1 MNKFSKYVGLDVHQE
16 TIAVAVADMGGEVRY
31 MGEIVNTP
39 EAIAKVVAQLKRGTG
54 RLALCYE
61 AGPCGYTICRQLRG
75 LKQDCQVVA
84 PSLIPK
90 KPGERV
96 KTDRRD
102 ALSLARLH
110 RAGELSPVWIPDEA
124 QEALRD
130 LTRAR
135 EDMKHLQ
142 RQAKQRL
149 PSPPMVIAIRAAP
162 GGRNRTGAGWK
173 ASGSHGRS
181 NRSCCRNIS
190 TRYRPAANAWP
201 DSTAKSRRR
210 RTPARSGR

>member
-39 EAIAKVVAQLKRGTG
+39 EAIAKVVTRLKRGTD
-54 RLALCYE
+54 RLTFCYE
-61 AGPCGYTICRQLRG
+61 AGPCGYTIFRQLRE

-110 RAGELSPVWIPDEA
+110 RADELSPVWIPDEA

-135 EDMKHLQ
+135 EDMKHLH
-142 RQAKQRL
+142 RQAKQPLLSFLSRPGHRYSGKCRWTTAPWRWL
-149 PSPPMVIAIRAAP
+149 AGVKVVPP
-162 GGRNRTGAGWK
+162 
-173 ASGSHGRS
+173 
-181 NRSCCRNIS
+181 
-190 TRYRPAANAWP
+190 
-201 DSTAKSRRR
+201 
-210 RTPARSGR
+210 

>member
-1 MNKFSKYVGLDVHQE
+1 M
-16 TIAVAVADMGGEVRY
+16 AVADTAGEVRY

-39 EAIAKVVAQLKRGTG
+39 EAITKLVAQLKRSTG
-54 RLALCYE
+54 RLAFCYE
-61 AGPCGYTICRQLRG
+61 AGPCGYTICRQLRE
-75 LKQDCQVVA
+75 LKQDCQVIA

-149 PSPPMVIAIRAAP
+149 LSFLCKRCFLHTTEEAWERSSPRTAYRRNAAWLMTVS
-162 GGRNRTGAGWK
+162 RTL
-173 ASGSHGRS
+173 AS
-181 NRSCCRNIS
+181 
-190 TRYRPAANAWP
+190 P
-201 DSTAKSRRR
+201 
-210 RTPARSGR
+210 